1 MPSVVL
7 RMWQFVLLG
16 AVVSVLGCA
25 GQPSSAVM
33 QSRAEQYTAPPARS
47 LPIPYGPIFINRS
60 GENIDVAASWNR
72 GKGAAIAAAHCDI
85 ENLLPLYV
93 GNAPYKPANHPEI
106 VTSSRYQCVP
116 AGTPGAIGLA
126 EIRASA
132 EGRSAF
138 EAEATRLKRT
148 ATTGAAPS
156 RNPIRNTAPRPN
168 SEMQAGSTAP
178 KADEEAAAF
187 NRWSKCAAEFG
198 ATYADLSGERADV
211 IAVAALGSCI
221 NQENEYLALAQR
233 RLGRAP
239 RNEMRQMIAEQ
250 IVASVMERRLLRQMS
265 PKGDPMPP
273 PQPRT

>member
-1 MPSVVL
+1 MPSVVQQL
-7 RMWQFVLLG
+7 WQFVLPG
-16 AVVSVLGCA
+16 AVVLVLGCA
-25 GQPSSAVM
+25 GQPPPAVM
-33 QSRAEQYTAPPARS
+33 QSHAEQYTPPPARN
-47 LPIPYGPIFINRS
+47 LPIPYGPTFITRIGN
-60 GENIDVAASWNR
+60 NIDVAASWNR
-72 GKGAAIAAAHCDI
+72 GSGAAIAAAHCDI
-85 ENLLPLYV
+85 EKLLPLYV
-93 GNAPYKPANHPEI
+93 GSAPYKPPNHPEL

-116 AGTPGAIGLA
+116 AGTPGAISLA

-138 EAEATRLKRT
+138 DAEATRLKRT
-148 ATTGAAPS
+148 ATTAAIPS
-156 RNPIRNTAPRPN
+156 RNPIRNTALRPN

-178 KADEEAAAF
+178 KADEEAEAF

-265 PKGDPMPP
+265 PKGNPVPP